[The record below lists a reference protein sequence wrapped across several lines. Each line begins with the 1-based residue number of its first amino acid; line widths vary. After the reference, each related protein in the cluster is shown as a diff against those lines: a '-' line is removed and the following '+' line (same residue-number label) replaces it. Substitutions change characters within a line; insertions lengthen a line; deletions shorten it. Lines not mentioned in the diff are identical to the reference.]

1 MEFIMEIY
9 VILEAIVGIV
19 LAVVIAKR
27 AKKADGVAYGALDRA
42 GRVTNV
48 LLSILYIPAL
58 LACMLLGAIG
68 SPCAEGFLWVIAL
81 IVALINSSAP
91 LFAAL
96 GIGFSV
102 ALRKQGK
109 SKASFL
115 VQFAGILGIAL
126 TFALSSLFSGSL
138 LSTLN

>member
-1 MEFIMEIY
+1 MEIY
-9 VILEAIVGIV
+9 VFLEAIVGVI
-19 LAVVIAKR
+19 LAIVIAKR
-27 AKKADGVAYGALDRA
+27 AKRVEGVAYGTLDRA
-42 GRVTNV
+42 GKVTNV
-48 LLSILYIPAL
+48 LLSILYIAAAPV
-58 LACMLLGAIG
+58 CMLLGAIG

-102 ALRKQGK
+102 ALRKEGK